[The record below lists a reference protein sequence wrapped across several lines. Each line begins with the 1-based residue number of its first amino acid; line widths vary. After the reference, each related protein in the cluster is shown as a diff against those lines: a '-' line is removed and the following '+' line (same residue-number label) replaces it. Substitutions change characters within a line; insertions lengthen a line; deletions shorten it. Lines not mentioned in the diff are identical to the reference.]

1 MSIKMTANTASEL
14 AAFLR
19 YVNDPLVNRAHAF
32 NVRDDGLRFI
42 AEGLT
47 LPQLYEFVSDYRMQK
62 PTARLIIENAAG
74 LATLGFGLTLDQVA
88 DAVAQSILRPNAAV

>member
-1 MSIKMTANTASEL
+1 MTTPMTANTASEL
-14 AAFLR
+14 SSFLR
-19 YVNDPLVNRAHAF
+19 YVNDPLVNAGHAF
-32 NVRDDGLRFI
+32 SVRDDGRRVI

-62 PTARLIIENAAG
+62 PTARLMINNRAG
-74 LATLGFGLTLDQVA
+74 QASLGYGLTLDQVA